1 MKSAVS
7 RVWAVT
13 AVGLA
18 LGLSLVSGGTL
29 LAAQQAPAA
38 PAPQAD
44 PLLFTQNVPHLIVW
58 ALKPGKAADF
68 EAAWKMLDEQFA
80 KSERPEVK
88 EFAASITRKSKVDT
102 GTAPDAPAIY
112 LFEISSPS
120 LTQSYNPNRIVYEFL
135 YSIKEGKEV
144 GIPRADADAI
154 YAKLGNPLEMYQS
167 VVPWALKKMG
177 S

>member
-1 MKSAVS
+1 MKRAVS

-29 LAAQQAPAA
+29 LAAPQAAAA

-68 EAAWKMLDEQFA
+68 ETAWKMIDEQFA

-88 EFAASITRKSKVDT
+88 AFAASIVRKSKVDT

-112 LFEISSPS
+112 LFEVTSPS
-120 LTQSYNPNRIVYEFL
+120 MTQSYNPNRIIYEFL
-135 YSIKEGKEV
+135 YFIKDGTEG

-154 YAKLGNPLEMYQS
+154 YKLLGPPQDMYAS